1 MAFEKGLSRNILQ
14 QHIELTADE
23 LYYTVSETER
33 VNVRTAIEDLISR
46 VTVLEQNQAGPE
58 SVPKYIFLDGE
69 SEIIF
74 SSGADDLLDWTKS
87 WSLGLDIVYVPGD

>member
-23 LYYTVSETER
+23 LYYTTSETER

-46 VTVLEQNQAGPE
+46 VTVLEQSQVGPE
-58 SVPKYIFLDGE
+58 SVPKYI
-69 SEIIF
+69 
-74 SSGADDLLDWTKS
+74 S
-87 WSLGLDIVYVPGD
+87 WMERARLYSALAQMTC

>member
-46 VTVLEQNQAGPE
+46 VNPARPPSNLSAG
-58 SVPKYIFLDGE
+58 
-69 SEIIF
+69 
-74 SSGADDLLDWTKS
+74 A
-87 WSLGLDIVYVPGD
+87 